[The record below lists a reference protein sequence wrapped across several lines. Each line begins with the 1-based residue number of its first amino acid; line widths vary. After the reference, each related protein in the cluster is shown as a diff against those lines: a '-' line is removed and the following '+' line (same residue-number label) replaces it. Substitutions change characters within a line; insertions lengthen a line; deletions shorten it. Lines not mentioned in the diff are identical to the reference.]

1 MAEQMS
7 RYECEGCRQVYTSY
21 RAMML
26 CEEADY
32 ADTVAARRAHT
43 IPRIMRPASR
53 WEDD

>member
-1 MAEQMS
+1 MTG
-7 RYECEGCRQVYTSY
+7 YECEGCQQVYPSY

-43 IPRIMRPASR
+43 SPRIMRPAGR
-53 WEDD
+53 WDED